1 MSPLRKRLNLIAGF
15 LISDGLGWMYYP
27 LLTGEAR
34 MQKFCAS
41 LSAGTP
47 LSEIQSVARQLDY
60 TVTADTG
67 NALIHDTS
75 SFGRFV
81 CQAQFNDGGL
91 VSSTYVSND

>member
-1 MSPLRKRLNLIAGF
+1 MSPLRKRLNLIAGL
-15 LISDGLGWMYYP
+15 LIMGGLGWLYYP

-41 LSAGTP
+41 LSAGTQ
-47 LSEIQSVARQLDY
+47 LSEVRSAARQLDY
-60 TVTADTG
+60 SFTADAG

-81 CQAQFNDGGL
+81 CQAKFNDGRL